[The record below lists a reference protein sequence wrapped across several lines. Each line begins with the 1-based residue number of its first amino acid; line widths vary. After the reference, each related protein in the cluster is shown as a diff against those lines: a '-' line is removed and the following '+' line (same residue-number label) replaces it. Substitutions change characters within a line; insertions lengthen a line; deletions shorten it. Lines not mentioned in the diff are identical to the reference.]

1 MRRGFWG
8 TERNARGSERLEGDG
23 GGRGVDEDQRL
34 GLPVGVEGEGTEIS
48 WDGDRG
54 RRAGQTV
61 VQVVWKRRGER
72 SGDSFTF
79 RVHDSLELRN
89 GHQLLRS

>member
-1 MRRGFWG
+1 MRRGFWA
-8 TERNARGSERLEGDG
+8 TEKNAQGSERLEGDG

-34 GLPVGVEGEGTEIS
+34 GLLVGVEGEGTEIS
-48 WDGDRG
+48 WDGKRG
-54 RRAGQTV
+54 RRAGETV
-61 VQVVWKRRGER
+61 MQVVWKRRER